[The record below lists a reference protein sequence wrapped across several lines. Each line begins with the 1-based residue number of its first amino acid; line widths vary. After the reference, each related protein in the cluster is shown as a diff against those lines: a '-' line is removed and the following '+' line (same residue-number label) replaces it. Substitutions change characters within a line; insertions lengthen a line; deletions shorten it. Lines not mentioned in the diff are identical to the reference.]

1 MNDKDFDMS
10 DPTPEQI
17 RDHICPYDRAHC
29 WEFQY
34 ELDARKKLAESLG
47 MRFRESMFVSPGK
60 DFFAECPNINK
71 EGFDCARYKTWLK
84 KKHRE
89 KQ

>member
-1 MNDKDFDMS
+1 MP

-47 MRFRESMFVSPGK
+47 IRFRENMFVYPGE

-71 EGFDCARYKTWLK
+71 DGFNCARYNMWAR
-84 KKHRE
+84 KHKHE
-89 KQ
+89 K